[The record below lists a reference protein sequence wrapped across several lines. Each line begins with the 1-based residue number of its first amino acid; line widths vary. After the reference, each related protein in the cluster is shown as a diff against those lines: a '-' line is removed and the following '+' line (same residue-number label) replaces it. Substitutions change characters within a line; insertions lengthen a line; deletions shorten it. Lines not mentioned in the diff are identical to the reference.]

1 MQWRIMGTALLRSTA
16 VKFRR
21 VLILSALV
29 ASLSW
34 AQSAPLRFDPPD
46 ELASRMPEFREGDS
60 PDIDL
65 EGAVSRSLSPFGSRE
80 LVVVEESDLTQ
91 VPYEDSL
98 ARAIVTENG
107 RPIVTVLIRGY
118 RNYSFDWI
126 NEDLLHVAS
135 SPGRCVTL
143 DRIYDVSIRDVI
155 FGAAYQHCGTQTGPA
170 R

>member
-1 MQWRIMGTALLRSTA
+1 MPD
-16 VKFRR
+16 FRG
-21 VLILSALV
+21 A
-29 ASLSW
+29 
-34 AQSAPLRFDPPD
+34 
-46 ELASRMPEFREGDS
+46 DS

-65 EGAVSRSLSPFGSRE
+65 DSAISRSLSPFGSRE

-98 ARAIVTENG
+98 ARAVVTENG
-107 RPIVTVLIRGY
+107 TPIVTVLIRGY

-143 DRIYDVSIRDVI
+143 DRIYDFSTRELI
-155 FGAAYQHCGTQTGPA
+155 FSAAYQHCGTQTGPA
-170 R
+170 Q